1 VLDNTIDYEVSVVDK
16 EDGSLAKGISPED
29 VMVSINYLEGYDK
42 TVLEQGH
49 KSNESFMIGKRHIE
63 KSDCAACHSK
73 EKKSI
78 GPSYYDIADKYKKTA
93 ANIKM
98 LSNKII
104 AGGGGV
110 WGEQAMAAHPQ
121 LNQTE
126 AKEIVEYIL
135 SIKDPKALSKPL
147 AGSYAAN
154 DHKSKKEGAY
164 IIQATYT
171 DKGGKTVGSI
181 TSSKTLA
188 VKSPVIKATN
198 YDKSENTDKFKLE
211 PLGDLLIANNNSS
224 ATYEKIDLSGISK
237 ISVSAFAQ
245 KGQAVG
251 GTIEIR
257 LGSATG
263 SLLGEIVIPD
273 VNMTPQEISLN
284 TMNRK
289 PEDLVFLFKN
299 AKADGKPLFGIS
311 KIEFKK

>member
-1 VLDNTIDYEVSVVDK
+1 
-16 EDGSLAKGISPED
+16 
-29 VMVSINYLEGYDK
+29 
-42 TVLEQGH
+42 
-49 KSNESFMIGKRHIE
+49 
-63 KSDCAACHSK
+63 
-73 EKKSI
+73 
-78 GPSYYDIADKYKKTA
+78 
-93 ANIKM
+93 
-98 LSNKII
+98 
-104 AGGGGV
+104 
-110 WGEQAMAAHPQ
+110 
-121 LNQTE
+121 
-126 AKEIVEYIL
+126 
-135 SIKDPKALSKPL
+135 
-147 AGSYAAN
+147 
-154 DHKSKKEGAY
+154 
-164 IIQATYT
+164 
-171 DKGGKTVGSI
+171 
-181 TSSKTLA
+181 
-188 VKSPVIKATN
+188 
-198 YDKSENTDKFKLE
+198 LE